1 MLQAKKN
8 SMMFTSKLNDV
19 TLGKV
24 IEFVPV
30 NKSKYI
36 NHTVQE
42 VKEKIQ
48 LSNRFE
54 ELEDESM
61 RAKLKMKK

>member
-24 IEFVPV
+24 IEYVSV
-30 NKSKYI
+30 NKSKY
-36 NHTVQE
+36 TDFA
-42 VKEKIQ
+42 
-48 LSNRFE
+48 R
-54 ELEDESM
+54 LEGGD
-61 RAKLKMKK
+61 LTT